1 MYKELE
7 SKLTNVLKSEFDYI
21 MKNEE
26 DKNVQLDKATD
37 VYKMG
42 KIIENFD
49 ELQPVIADF
58 FKKKAEKEKWER

>member
-21 MKNEE
+21 MKNE
-26 DKNVQLDKATD
+26 KNKNIQLDKATE
-37 VYKMG
+37 VYRMG

-49 ELQPVIADF
+49 ELQPVIAEYF
-58 FKKKAEKEKWER
+58 NNKAEKEKWER